1 MALESKRFSETMTTG
16 DSIQTAGERR
26 QQYREAIIEDTL
38 TIAREM
44 MRKDGVAALSF
55 NAIARRLGMKP
66 PSLYTYFDSKNN
78 IYDELFRRGFLEFTR
93 CMDERPC
100 QDGPLR
106 ENLTSAMQT
115 YMRFAQEN
123 PDLYQLMFQ
132 RPVPDF
138 VPSDESMAVSL
149 AALEKARTQF
159 AGILESGELAFDI
172 PVEEA
177 LDLHIALQHGLTE
190 LHLANNPELPVG
202 EGRFGKLVPQAV
214 QLILDA
220 WCKP

>member
-1 MALESKRFSETMTTG
+1 MA
-16 DSIQTAGERR
+16 DSVPTAKQRR
-26 QQYREAIIEDTL
+26 RRYREEIIEDVL
-38 TIAREM
+38 AIAREM
-44 MRKDGVAALSF
+44 MQKDGVAALSF
-55 NAIARRLGMKP
+55 NAIARRLGMRP
-66 PSLYTYFDSKNN
+66 PSLYTYFDSKNA
-78 IYDELFRRGFLEFTR
+78 IYDELFRRGFLEFGR
-93 CMDERPC
+93 WMDERPH

-106 ENLTSAMQT
+106 ENLQSAMET

-138 VPSDESMAVSL
+138 VPSEESMAVSL
-149 AALEKARTQF
+149 ARLDQARSQF
-159 AGILESGELAFDI
+159 AHILASDKLATNLPF
-172 PVEEA
+172 EEA
-177 LDLHIALQHGLTE
+177 RDLFIALQHGLTE

-220 WCKP
+220 WQK